1 MTGTARPVREKHMTG
16 TARPVGRKTTG
27 RAVILWRMKGGRDH
41 VSRNDVI
48 ISSSTEG
55 SNKKFKISVDD
66 TGAISATE
74 V

>member
-1 MTGTARPVREKHMTG
+1 
-16 TARPVGRKTTG
+16 VGRKTTG

>member
-1 MTGTARPVREKHMTG
+1 LPSACEYGEIARL
-16 TARPVGRKTTG
+16 VGRKPTG